1 MGAMGVASLLV
12 SIALAGCATKPDKAP
27 APKPSARSAPS
38 SPASA
43 PVEEASPKKKSPPRK
58 SASAKAAPSAAQ
70 PPAEKSPPV
79 GKAER
84 NFLRPATG
92 DVIAKFNG
100 RANKGV
106 DFAGAKGDPVYA
118 SRDGKV
124 VYAAATLRGYGQLV
138 MIKHDAHYVTAY
150 AHNSQL
156 LVKEGQSVKRG
167 QMIARMGNTETDRV
181 KLHFELRRDGSAVDP
196 MGYFGGGERAD

>member
-1 MGAMGVASLLV
+1 VGIASLLLT
-12 SIALAGCATKPDKAP
+12 IALVGCASKPGRAP
-27 APKPSARSAPS
+27 ASKSAARSAPS
-38 SPASA
+38 AASA
-43 PVEEASPKKKSPPRK
+43 PAEDAQPKKKPK
-58 SASAKAAPSAAQ
+58 KTASAKAAPPAAQ
-70 PPAEKSPPV
+70 APAEKSPPV

-92 DVIAKFNG
+92 SVIAQFNG

-106 DFAGAKGDPVYA
+106 DFAGSKGDPVYA

-167 QMIARMGNTETDRV
+167 QMIARMGSTETDRV

-196 MGYFGGGERAD
+196 MSYFGSGERSD